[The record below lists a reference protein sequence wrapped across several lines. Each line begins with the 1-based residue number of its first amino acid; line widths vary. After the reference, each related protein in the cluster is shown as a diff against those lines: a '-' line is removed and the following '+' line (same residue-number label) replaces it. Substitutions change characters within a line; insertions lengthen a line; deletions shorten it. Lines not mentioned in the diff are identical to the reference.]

1 MVTQL
6 DEIARGDHGGW
17 RESVGRSN
25 VSFEQGKRQT
35 PGLGQI
41 RRKAVDATR
50 LVDTATVEG
59 NPMPLVVTPAVDGV
73 DLADWVSTNRDELNA
88 YFDRHGAIL
97 FRGFG
102 LNDASAFER
111 VASSIVPDLFA
122 EYGDLP
128 PEGTS
133 ERIYHSTP
141 YPADKTILFH
151 SESSHLPK
159 WPLRQF
165 FFCIQPAQEQGETPL
180 LDNRRVAAEL
190 DAEIVGEFEERGLLY
205 VRNFSPGIDV
215 SWQDFFKTDDRGEVE
230 RTCAEE
236 GIECE
241 WKDGDSLRISQRG
254 PGVTRHP
261 HTGEKIWFNQVQLHH
276 VSSLDP
282 ETRDS
287 LRQLFSEQDMP
298 RNVYFGDGRVIPD
311 ETMDRI
317 SEVFE
322 ELCVEL
328 PWHKGD
334 LIALDNMLVQHARR
348 PFVGERKI
356 LVAMGEMVRATDLE
370 EAGVRV

>member
-1 MVTQL
+1 
-6 DEIARGDHGGW
+6 
-17 RESVGRSN
+17 VGI
-25 VSFEQGKRQT
+25 EQGERQAS
-35 PGLGQI
+35 GLGKI
-41 RRKAVDATR
+41 RRKAVDVTR
-50 LVDTATVEG
+50 LIDAKTIGE
-59 NPMPLVVTPAVDGV
+59 NPMPLVVTPAVGGV
-73 DLADWVSTNRDELNA
+73 DLADWVASNRDELNS
-88 YFDRHGAIL
+88 YFDRNGAIL

-102 LNDASAFER
+102 LQTAGDFER
-111 VASSIVPDLFA
+111 VASGIVPDLFA

-141 YPADKTILFH
+141 YPADKMILFH

-165 FFCIQPAQEQGETPL
+165 FFCIQPADEQGETPL
-180 LDNRRVAAEL
+180 LDNRRVVEAL
-190 DAEIVGEFEERGLLY
+190 DPGIVKEFEEKGLLY

-215 SWQDFFKTDDRGEVE
+215 SWQDFFKSEDRNEVE
-230 RTCAEE
+230 RLCASE
-236 GIECE
+236 GMQCE

-261 HTGEKIWFNQVQLHH
+261 RTGEKIWFNQVQLHH
-276 VSSLDP
+276 VSCLDP
-282 ETRDS
+282 ETRES
-287 LRQLFSEQDMP
+287 LRALFSEEDLP
-298 RNVYFGDGRVIPD
+298 RNVYYGDGSVIPD
-311 ETMDRI
+311 EVVNRI

-328 PWHKGD
+328 PWEKGD

-356 LVAMGEMVRATDLE
+356 LVAMGEMVREADLE
-370 EAGVRV
+370 QPVPA